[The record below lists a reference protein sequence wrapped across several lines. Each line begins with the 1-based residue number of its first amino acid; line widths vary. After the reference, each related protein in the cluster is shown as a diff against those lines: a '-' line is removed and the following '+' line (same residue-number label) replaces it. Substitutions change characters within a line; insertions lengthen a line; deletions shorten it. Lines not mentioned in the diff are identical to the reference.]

1 MLKHLQK
8 CCITLD
14 VTGVKFEVVTLSEFE
29 TSRDVTKLLDVATP
43 FVLLLGVALRR
54 NATGAVATLLN
65 VATLMAVAT
74 QLALLIHFQTL
85 QKSLTQC
92 FKTFQR
98 RFSRCFSDVSTHL
111 VSQRNVPLCDKSL
124 LINRL
129 DLELTIFYFVFYPFN
144 YRLVKF
150 Y

>member
-54 NATGAVATLLN
+54 NATGAVATLFECCN
-65 VATLMAVAT
+65 ANGRRNATRIVD
-74 QLALLIHFQTL
+74 TL
-85 QKSLTQC
+85 
-92 FKTFQR
+92 
-98 RFSRCFSDVSTHL
+98 SDVAKKPDAVL
-111 VSQRNVPLCDKSL
+111 
-124 LINRL
+124 
-129 DLELTIFYFVFYPFN
+129 
-144 YRLVKF
+144 
-150 Y
+150 